1 MVSSLSNSCYL
12 SFGQAPGAQ
21 VAALVGPH
29 TEAESMVALKDL
41 MNRLGCETVC
51 TEEEFAGGADIRS
64 TYLFN
69 SSIIR
74 IEEADKILLVGTNPR
89 YS

>member
-1 MVSSLSNSCYL
+1 M
-12 SFGQAPGAQ
+12 
-21 VAALVGPH
+21 AALVGPH

>member
-1 MVSSLSNSCYL
+1 
-12 SFGQAPGAQ
+12 
-21 VAALVGPH
+21 
-29 TEAESMVALKDL
+29 MVALKDL

-51 TEEEFAGGADIRS
+51 TEEEFSCGADIRS

-69 SSIIR
+69 SSIIK

-89 YS
+89 YSQGVGTGVGQEWVGWEWR